1 MAPYDFIA
9 EKNIKDERLAFAH
22 KLLDAREDIVS
33 FVDNRLGWNGTGKY
47 DGFFKGSFN
56 LNMDVKRGDSDE
68 HVLIRFPFPGNIYG
82 PWRDEKVTNEV
93 MVMSYLRE
101 HTSIP
106 VPPVRCWGVTE
117 ESPQQLGP
125 FIIMDLM
132 EGQDLSDFL
141 QQPTQSK
148 EEAIILNPNIDEVK
162 LDFVYDQIA
171 DFMLQLSRLEFS
183 RIGAISKDA
192 ASGRW
197 AVVGRPLTYDMNE
210 VVTLAGYP
218 PDQFAMT
225 APFDRASDYFAAR
238 AHYFQTHV
246 ETQRNI
252 AGDSEEVAWSQLV
265 ARRRFAELIPAY
277 CVDDAGPFR
286 LFCDDL
292 RPTNMLADPET
303 LRITAVLDFE
313 FTNAMPAQFAYDPP
327 WWLLLKQPA
336 GWVRE
341 GEMQKFLD
349 FFVPRKEQF
358 IRAMERAEAKSPP
371 PAGQSCISAR
381 MRDSWDSGRF
391 WFNLAS
397 RKSFD
402 VDEIYWEAL
411 SEKGKGQTILD
422 EATLAE
428 RERFV
433 KKKKDQFDGYR
444 RERESDKRFAKE

>member
-1 MAPYDFIA
+1 MAGLIGEMEIDQIA
-9 EKNIKDERLAFAH
+9 CSQGQPSRNE
-22 KLLDAREDIVS
+22 LLDAREDIVT
-33 FVDNRLGWNGTGKY
+33 FVDNRLDWNGAGKY

-56 LNMDVKRGDSDE
+56 LNMDVKRGDSDD

-93 MVMSYLRE
+93 MVMNFLRE
-101 HTSIP
+101 HTNIP

-141 QQPTQSK
+141 QQPTQSR
-148 EEAIILNPNIDEVK
+148 EEPIILNPNIDEMK
-162 LDFVYDQIA
+162 LDFVYEQIA
-171 DFMLQLSRLEFS
+171 DFMLQLSRLEP
-183 RIGAISKDA
+183 
-192 ASGRW
+192 
-197 AVVGRPLTYDMNE
+197 PLTYDMNE

-218 PDQFAMT
+218 DDQFTLA
-225 APFDRASDYFAAR
+225 APFDRVSDYFTAR
-238 AHYFQTHV
+238 ACHFRRHL

-252 AGDSEEVAWSQLV
+252 AGNDGELAWRQFV
-265 ARRRFAELIPAY
+265 ARRCFAELIPAY
-277 CVDDAGPFR
+277 CVDNAGPFR

-303 LRITAVLDFE
+303 LRITA
-313 FTNAMPAQFAYDPP
+313 
-327 WWLLLKQPA
+327 WLLLKQPTS
-336 GWVRE
+336 WVRE
-341 GEMQKFLD
+341 GEMQEFLD
-349 FFVPRKEQF
+349 LFIPRKDQF
-358 IRAMERAEAKSPP
+358 IRAMERAEVKSPP
-371 PAGQSCISAR
+371 TVGQPCLSAR
-381 MRDSWDSGRF
+381 MRESWDSGRF

-411 SEKGKGQTILD
+411 HRKGTGEAILD

-428 RERFV
+428 KERFMKQ
-433 KKKKDQFDGYR
+433 KKSQFNGYR
-444 RERESDKRFAKE
+444 GEKESDKRFAQE

>member
-9 EKNIKDERLAFAH
+9 EKNIRDERLAFGH
-22 KLLDAREDIVS
+22 KLLDARDDIVS
-33 FVDNRLGWNGTGKY
+33 FVDNRLGWNGAGEY
-47 DGFFKGSFN
+47 DGFLRGSFN
-56 LNMDVKRGDSDE
+56 LNMKVKCGDSDD

-93 MVMSYLRE
+93 MGMNYLRE
-101 HTSIP
+101 HTNIP
-106 VPPVRCWGVTE
+106 VPPVRDWGLSA

-125 FIIMDLM
+125 FIIMNLM
-132 EGQDLSDFL
+132 QGQDLSDFL

-148 EEAIILNPNIDEVK
+148 EEAILLNPNIDEVK

-171 DFMLQLSRLEFS
+171 DFMLQLSRLEFP

-218 PDQFAMT
+218 AAQFATT
-225 APFDRASDYFAAR
+225 APFDRASDYFAER
-238 AHYFQTHV
+238 AHHFRTHL

-252 AGDSEEVAWSQLV
+252 AGSDGEVAWSQLV
-265 ARRRFAELIPAY
+265 ARWCFAKLIPTY
-277 CVDDAGPFR
+277 CIDDAGPFR

-336 GWVRE
+336 SWVRE
-341 GEMQKFLD
+341 GRMQEFLD
-349 FFVPRKEQF
+349 LFEPRKEQF
-358 IRAMERAEAKSPP
+358 IRAIERAEARSPP
-371 PAGQSCISAR
+371 AAGQPFLSVQ

-411 SEKGKGQTILD
+411 HKKGSGHAILD
-422 EATLAE
+422 GATLAG

-433 KKKKDQFDGYR
+433 KQKMDQFDRYR
-444 RERESDKRFAKE
+444 RERESDERFAKE